1 MTTLVVV
8 LGTCL
13 FAWCAVL
20 IVIRR
25 AVRAARRAGARLS
38 DRAGSSLRAY
48 GTGPAAEAARLRR
61 DMDRAVAGAR
71 RALTAATSVG
81 APTGDARSL
90 LARLELAARSVDGEL
105 RVIEAHP
112 DSARARPAVAGP
124 RERAGLVRSAAAE
137 LVDGLVDAAGHDA
150 DDLALLHTACVIEA
164 EALRESGRRARS
176 SVV

>member
-8 LGTCL
+8 LATCL

-20 IVIRR
+20 MLVRG
-25 AVRAARRAGARLS
+25 AVRAAHRVGVRLS
-38 DRAGSSLRAY
+38 DRARSSLLAH

-71 RALTAATSVG
+71 RAFTAAASVG

-112 DSARARPAVAGP
+112 DSARLGPALAGP
-124 RERAGLVRSAAAE
+124 RERAALVRSAAAE
-137 LVDGLVDAAGHDA
+137 LVDGLLAAAGHDS
-150 DDLALLHTACVIEA
+150 DDLALLHTVCVIEA
-164 EALRESGRRARS
+164 GALRAAAGAAR
-176 SVV
+176 

>member
-8 LGTCL
+8 LATCL
-13 FAWCAVL
+13 FAWCAVVML
-20 IVIRR
+20 VRR
-25 AVRAARRAGARLS
+25 AVRAARSVGVRLS
-38 DRAGSSLRAY
+38 DRARSSMLAY

-71 RALTAATSVG
+71 RAFAAAASVG
-81 APTGDARSL
+81 ATTGDARSL

-112 DSARARPAVAGP
+112 DSARVRPAVAGP
-124 RERAGLVRSAAAE
+124 RERAALVRSAAAE
-137 LVDGLVDAAGHDA
+137 LVDGLLDAAGHDA

-164 EALRESGRRARS
+164 EALRTGGRRARS
-176 SVV
+176 SI

>member
-1 MTTLVVV
+1 MTTVVVV
-8 LGTCL
+8 LATCL

-20 IVIRR
+20 VLIRR
-25 AVRAARRAGARLS
+25 AVRAAHRVGVRLS
-38 DRAGSSLRAY
+38 DRARSSVLAH
-48 GTGPAAEAARLRR
+48 GTGPAAETARLRR

-71 RALTAATSVG
+71 RALTAAASVG

-112 DSARARPAVAGP
+112 DSARVRPAVAGP
-124 RERAGLVRSAAAE
+124 RERAALVRSAAAE
-137 LVDGLVDAAGHDA
+137 LVDGLLDAAGHDA

-164 EALRESGRRARS
+164 EALRASGRRARS
-176 SVV
+176 NV

>member
-8 LGTCL
+8 LATCL
-13 FAWCAVL
+13 FAWCAVVML
-20 IVIRR
+20 VRR
-25 AVRAARRAGARLS
+25 AVRAARGVGVRLS
-38 DRAGSSLRAY
+38 DRARSSMLAY

-71 RALTAATSVG
+71 RAFAAAASVG

-112 DSARARPAVAGP
+112 DSARLRPALTGA
-124 RERAGLVRSAAAE
+124 RERAALVQSAAAA
-137 LVDGLVDAAGHDA
+137 LVDGLLAAAGHDA

-164 EALRESGRRARS
+164 EALRTGGRRARS
-176 SVV
+176 SI